1 MIKKSKETLPTGQS
15 NRILVGTSIEGTVKS
30 DGDFRVDGKMKGEIE
45 IAGKLVVGEGGL
57 VEGEVKCGSANVS
70 GKVKGTLIVDD
81 LLSLEATARVEGDV
95 ITAKL
100 SVITGAEL
108 SGSCSMGAVVR
119 EMENNEQARKEQ
131 AKQKK
136 SEAS

>member
-1 MIKKSKETLPTGQS
+1 MIKKSKETLSTGQS
-15 NRILVGTSIEGTVKS
+15 NRILVGTSIDGIIKS

-45 IAGKLVVGEGGL
+45 ITGKLVVGEGGT

-70 GKVKGTLIVDD
+70 GKIIGTIMVDD

-95 ITAKL
+95 ITSKL
-100 SVITGAEL
+100 SVINGAEL

-119 EMENNEQARKEQ
+119 EMQNNDEARKEQ
-131 AKQKK
+131 IKRRR